1 MPEARPRR
9 RSSPPGAAAREGL
22 LRRYGLL
29 GDRPDEELDA
39 LVGLAARCCGVS
51 RAVLGV
57 PDGERLL
64 LRARC
69 GVEPDACPLPSPLVE
84 RLLEA
89 PAALV
94 VSNIGADPRLS
105 GDPLVMALA
114 AEAVLGARVETEEG
128 LVVGVLVVADEAP
141 RSFDAA
147 ALGSL
152 RTVAR
157 QVAAVLDLRRLRAR
171 LGSSSARRPSTGDFL
186 RLSQPIL
193 EAGRHSVIEASL
205 AVDEAGRIASFGPD
219 AEAIF
224 GIEAPAAL
232 GTPMM
237 GLLVPARRSE
247 ADGVRKALAR
257 PLEAASG
264 PFAVRARR
272 ADGSEFPAELTL
284 AGIPRGR
291 DTPLTS
297 VHVRDVSG
305 RRLLERALAASVVSR
320 LDRGA
325 LLTSNPYPAEV
336 CEAAV
341 RTLWIMPEVDHCAL
355 FLLAASRRSLELAF
369 WCGDP
374 PRDARSRVPLD
385 DPSLLARVARSGDR
399 ALGRRRRSPAPDG
412 GIGRIEAALPLLAG
426 GEVVGVL
433 KLESAS
439 PVAFSPAL
447 LALCGSVAS
456 GIAAAFEGTNITE
469 LLLRAKVALERAFD
483 AMPELVAILDGEG
496 RIRRLNQAVADR
508 LGRPVRDLVDEDFK
522 ALFPFTRDWMASAAG
537 ARGERPVWSEL
548 LDAERGVTWEVSLL
562 ELDSPSPLLGDRVV
576 FLRDVTRDREMSRR
590 MLAVEKR
597 AAMGDLLTGV
607 AHEVRNP
614 LAAIQ
619 AAIDGL
625 EREPETTLPPDDR
638 ALLGIIHRQVARLGS
653 LMNNLLYIGK
663 PLQNVAPEGHSLVQ
677 LCRSAVELWQESP
690 IAVARSV
697 ELVIPEG
704 ESLPARC
711 DRPRI
716 EQVLL
721 NLLDNAA
728 QHSGAR
734 TSIRVE
740 LDRDGGDV
748 RLRVSDAGRGL
759 SGAAATRL
767 FEPFFT
773 TRDNGTGLGLALVK
787 GIVEGHGG
795 SVGAWNNQAGPGATF
810 EVRLPASEV
819 GG

>member
-1 MPEARPRR
+1 
-9 RSSPPGAAAREGL
+9 
-22 LRRYGLL
+22 
-29 GDRPDEELDA
+29 
-39 LVGLAARCCGVS
+39 V
-51 RAVLGV
+51 
-57 PDGERLL
+57 
-64 LRARC
+64 
-69 GVEPDACPLPSPLVE
+69 
-84 RLLEA
+84 
-89 PAALV
+89 
-94 VSNIGADPRLS
+94 
-105 GDPLVMALA
+105 
-114 AEAVLGARVETEEG
+114 
-128 LVVGVLVVADEAP
+128 
-141 RSFDAA
+141 

-152 RTVAR
+152 RTVAA
-157 QVAAVLDLRRLRAR
+157 QLATVLELRRLRAR
-171 LGSSSARRPSTGDFL
+171 IGSSAARRPSTGDFL

-193 EAGRHSVIEASL
+193 EAGRHSVIEASF
-205 AVDEAGRIASFGPD
+205 AVDAAGRIASFGAD
-219 AEAIF
+219 AEAVF
-224 GIEAPAAL
+224 GIETPAAL
-232 GTPMM
+232 GTPLL
-237 GLLVPARRSE
+237 GLLAASRRSE
-247 ADGVRKALAR
+247 AESLRKAFSR
-257 PLEAASG
+257 PLEAPGG
-264 PFAVRARR
+264 PFAVRSRR

-284 AGIPRGR
+284 SVIPRGAGAR
-291 DTPLTS
+291 LAS

-305 RRLLERALAASVVSR
+305 RRLLEQALAASVVSR

-325 LLTSNPYPAEV
+325 LLTSSPYPAEV

-355 FLLAASRRSLELAF
+355 FLLAASRQALELAF

-374 PRDARSRVPLD
+374 PRDTRARVPVED
-385 DPSLLARVARSGDR
+385 GSLIARVAKTGDR
-399 ALGRRRRSPAPDG
+399 ALGRRRRSPDPDG

-483 AMPELVAILDGEG
+483 AMPELVAILDGGG
-496 RIRRLNQAVADR
+496 RIRRLNQAVAER
-508 LGRPVRDLVDEDFK
+508 LGRPVRELVGEDFK
-522 ALFPFTRDWMASAAG
+522 ALFPFTREWLAGAAG
-537 ARGERPVWSEL
+537 ATGERPVWREL
-548 LDAERGVTWEVSLL
+548 QDAERGVTWEVSLL

-576 FLRDVTRDREMSRR
+576 FLRDVTRDREMARR

-625 EREPETTLPPDDR
+625 QREPETSLAPDDQ

-653 LMNNLLYIGK
+653 LMNNLLFIGK

-677 LCRSAVELWQESP
+677 LCRSAVELWRESP
-690 IAVARSV
+690 IASSRQV
-697 ELVIPEG
+697 ELVLPEG

-711 DRPRI
+711 DRARI

-728 QHSGAR
+728 QHSEPGV
-734 TSIRVE
+734 SIRVL
-740 LDRDGGDV
+740 LDRDGGEM
-748 RLRVSDAGRGL
+748 RLRVADAGRGL
-759 SGAAATRL
+759 SEAAAARL

-795 SVGAWNNQAGPGATF
+795 SVGAWNNDPPPGATF
-810 EVRLPASEV
+810 EVRLPARE
-819 GG
+819 GEA